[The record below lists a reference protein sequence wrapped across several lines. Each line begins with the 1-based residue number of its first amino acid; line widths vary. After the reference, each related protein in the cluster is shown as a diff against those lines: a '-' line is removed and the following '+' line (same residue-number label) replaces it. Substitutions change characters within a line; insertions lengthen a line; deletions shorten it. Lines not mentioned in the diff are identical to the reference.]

1 MDTGTDFGWGHY
13 LGPASG
19 VSLLARVHKRL
30 HLTTHASFNFTF
42 GDAPLPDYDPTPS
55 VMISLEEMTMG
66 SMKKNEDASA
76 RRSVLWM
83 VFAMAKEHQSPE
95 PITMSDDRRF
105 SSILYFLAADFQL
118 SKKRGVVSL
127 ASVQARLCYLVD
139 LECGRR
145 TFWSAYCLDNH
156 LSITLGRPRIFHDDD
171 IDQDFPSGV
180 DDDELFTQQPVLR
193 NSHVY
198 STMLAPVAY
207 FKLYRIMSIVLR
219 DLYSI
224 HPASIVRQYE
234 FAERYSQVLREWR
247 DDIPRFLD
255 ADSNGS
261 TPLIL
266 IFQRQRDVLN
276 LAYWHAMVLTHR
288 PLLLRNFAKVQCGN
302 HENTTH
308 EPHIERSVRECL
320 DAAMHIVDRMDDMFQ
335 SGLMFRSFWGTCYF
349 GFSAAVVL
357 YVYAIQQ
364 SFSSSVNTYQTYLDA
379 AIRCQNQ
386 LSRITGS
393 GSLVARYCA
402 VLEELRV
409 EALRRCFYGLL
420 RTA

>member
-1 MDTGTDFGWGHY
+1 
-13 LGPASG
+13 
-19 VSLLARVHKRL
+19 
-30 HLTTHASFNFTF
+30 
-42 GDAPLPDYDPTPS
+42 
-55 VMISLEEMTMG
+55 MISLEEMMQLLQKFFEFTMPIDRLFHRPTIEKWLREFHETMG

-83 VFAMAKEHQSPE
+83 
-95 PITMSDDRRF
+95 
-105 SSILYFLAADFQL
+105 
-118 SKKRGVVSL
+118 KRGVVSL
-127 ASVQARLCYLVD
+127 ASVQARLCQCFWLLSRSRTNHCWDIFGSAARLALVLGLHRKPPPTSTSTRSLVD

-261 TPLIL
+261 TPLIP

-288 PLLLRNFAKVQCGN
+288 PLLLRNFAKIQCGN

-308 EPHIERSVRECL
+308 EPHVERSVRECL

-364 SFSSSVNTYQTYLDA
+364 SFSSLVNTYQIYLDA
-379 AIRCQNQ
+379 AIRCQN
-386 LSRITGS
+386 
-393 GSLVARYCA
+393 
-402 VLEELRV
+402 
-409 EALRRCFYGLL
+409 
-420 RTA
+420 